1 MGHAIQALLIRETA
15 AYLVADA
22 LPHTRAISVGQGIRL
37 VPITDAT
44 FDALRERLPDLQDP
58 PETEFW
64 KLSGP
69 VSFVAQQ
76 LSHHG
81 PVAYVETEYFGGTGE
96 QAATVWDLGIV
107 RMPPTKAESGPISSA
122 LRMMG
127 VQAEP
132 TRDEFDTA
140 DLGRN
145 RSNEDWLE
153 RES

>member
-44 FDALRERLPDLQDP
+44 FDALRERFPDLQDP

-96 QAATVWDLGIV
+96 QAATVWDSGKV
-107 RMPPTKAESGPISSA
+107 RMSPTKAPSGPINSA
-122 LRMMG
+122 LRIMG
-127 VQAEP
+127 A
-132 TRDEFDTA
+132 RASLMHDEFEVVG
-140 DLGRN
+140 LGRN
-145 RSNEDWLE
+145 RSNDDWLE
-153 RES
+153 RET